1 MRADGGRPGG
11 GDVPGSHDGTSG
23 RELRPP
29 TDDDG
34 RTEPPTSPGL
44 GWTPRSGAW
53 HGGVVLAGLLE
64 GFERADRARWREQV
78 LAALRRAGRAD
89 ASTTAEQV
97 EGLLSTEVQGLL
109 VRPLHLPE
117 DSPGL
122 PPAPGRAPFTR
133 GPGPRV
139 DPTGASPAPRSAD
152 DLPPGALESLAAWDV
167 RQRHGVPDAAA
178 TASEVL
184 ADLAGGVTSVWLRVG
199 EGGVPVDDLP
209 VALADVH
216 LDLAPVILDAGGRTE
231 AAADALLGVA
241 AARGLDSASLPGG
254 LGGDPLAL
262 AARTG
267 SPVDLDVAVRLVQR
281 CAADAPRVRALTV
294 DTLPYAGAGAGA
306 VESLALG
313 LAAGAELLRAL
324 ARAGVPREV
333 ALASLELRLPV
344 TDDQFTSTALVRA
357 ARRTW
362 ARLAEASGAPPGE
375 RVLRLHAVTSPGM
388 MTRRDP
394 DSNVLRSAVAA
405 FAAGTGG
412 ADAVTVL
419 PFDSAAGRPDAV
431 ARRLARTTSTVLLLE
446 SSLGRVL
453 DPAGGSWYVETLTE
467 QVAQAAWAR
476 LRAVEADGG
485 LAAAL
490 DSGELAARLAGA
502 WRRTA
507 ASVARR
513 ELPVTGV
520 TEFPS
525 LAPAAPTRDPDP
537 AGPSG
542 GLPVH
547 RLAEDFEELRD
558 AADAA
563 AGPSGDDRPAVLLLA
578 LGPTARSAGAVH
590 EATNA
595 LAAGGLA
602 SPTSEAVVG
611 PEQAV
616 AAWRERPLPAVCL
629 CGADDDLPAVVA
641 ALRRAGARR
650 VLLAGPPDADAG
662 ADGSLHRGED
672 LLAELRHL
680 HDLLDVPAA
689 ARTATAAT
697 GTGGGVGGPGSGDSP
712 TPLTAPTGASA

>member
-1 MRADGGRPGG
+1 M
-11 GDVPGSHDGTSG
+11 V
-23 RELRPP
+23 
-29 TDDDG
+29 
-34 RTEPPTSPGL
+34 
-44 GWTPRSGAW
+44 
-53 HGGVVLAGLLE
+53 AGLLE
-64 GFERADRARWREQV
+64 GFERPDGARWREQA

-97 EGLLSTEVQGLL
+97 EGLLSTQVQGLL

-139 DPTGASPAPRSAD
+139 DPTGASPAPRSAG
-152 DLPPGALESLAAWDV
+152 DLPPGALKSLAAWDV

-178 TASEVL
+178 TATEVL

-199 EGGVPVDDLP
+199 DAGVPVDGLP

-216 LDLAPVILDAGGRTE
+216 LDLAPVVLDAGGRVE
-231 AAADALLGVA
+231 AAADALLDLA
-241 AARGLDSASLPGG
+241 AARGLDTAVLPGG
-254 LGGDPLAL
+254 LGGDPLAQ
-262 AARTG
+262 AARSGTA
-267 SPVDLDVAVRLVQR
+267 VDLDVAVRLVQR
-281 CAADAPRVRALTV
+281 CAAHAPRVRALTV
-294 DTLPYAGAGAGA
+294 DTLPYAGAGAGL

-313 LAAGAELLRAL
+313 LAGGAELLRAL
-324 ARAGVPREV
+324 ARAGVAREV

-362 ARLAEASGAPPGE
+362 ARFAEACGAPEDE
-375 RVLRLHAVTSPGM
+375 RVLRLHAVTSPVM

-394 DSNVLRSAVAA
+394 DTNVLRTAVAA

-453 DPAGGSWYVETLTE
+453 DPAGGSWYVEALTE

-476 LRAVEADGG
+476 LQEVEADGG

-525 LAPAAPTRDPDP
+525 LASAAPARDPEP
-537 AGPSG
+537 AGTSR

-563 AGPSGDDRPAVLLLA
+563 AGPAGDRPAVLLLA
-578 LGPTARSAGAVH
+578 LGPTARSAAAVH

-602 SPTSEAVVG
+602 SPTSEAVTG

-629 CGADDDLPAVVA
+629 CGADDDLPAVVR
-641 ALRRAGARR
+641 ALRGAGARR
-650 VLLAGPPDADAG
+650 VLLAGPPDAAAG

-689 ARTATAAT
+689 AGTATPAA
-697 GTGGGVGGPGSGDSP
+697 GAGGRVGGPGSGDSP